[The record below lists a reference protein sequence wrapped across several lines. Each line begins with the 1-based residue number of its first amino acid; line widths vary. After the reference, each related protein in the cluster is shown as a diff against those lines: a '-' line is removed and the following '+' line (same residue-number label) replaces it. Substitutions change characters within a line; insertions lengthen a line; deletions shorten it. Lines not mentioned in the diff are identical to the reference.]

1 MYQSLYSEISLLKQ
15 QAEYNYS
22 PLYIAKMSMNILN
35 EYLNEIIA
43 EDRDKFIS
51 LIAMDMGEEFE
62 YSQDECIKVLS
73 EILKNYN

>member
-1 MYQSLYSEISLLKQ
+1 
-15 QAEYNYS
+15 
-22 PLYIAKMSMNILN
+22 MNILN
-35 EYLNEIIA
+35 EYSNEIIA

>member
-35 EYLNEIIA
+35 EYSNEIIA

-51 LIAMDMGEEFE
+51 RWCFKKYAD
-62 YSQDECIKVLS
+62 IKHS
-73 EILKNYN
+73 HC